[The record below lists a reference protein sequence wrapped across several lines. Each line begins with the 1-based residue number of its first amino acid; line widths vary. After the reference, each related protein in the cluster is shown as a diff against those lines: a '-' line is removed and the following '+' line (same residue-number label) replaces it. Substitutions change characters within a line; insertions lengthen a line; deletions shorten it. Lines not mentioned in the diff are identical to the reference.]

1 MRARFFIA
9 MIGMAFTL
17 GAAGAARAEN
27 AVLNA
32 QYQEMLIKTAIL
44 TFNDANL
51 TGNYDVFHAK
61 LSKPFREEFGPDKL
75 KQVFKEFHDKKI
87 DLGAIVVKPPVP
99 TSDATID
106 KRGAL
111 ILRGYFETSPNRVY
125 YDLDLIPSEDTW
137 KPIKIHV
144 RVKPA
149 DEK

>member
-1 MRARFFIA
+1 MRARLFIV
-9 MIGMAFTL
+9 IVGLAFAL
-17 GAAGAARAEN
+17 GAARAEN
-27 AVLNA
+27 VVLNA
-32 QYQEMLIKTAIL
+32 QYQELLIKTAIL